1 MHRQGLLTISGL
13 TAHGQKSQ
21 NTAETSQSRNN
32 NKELTLLC
40 NPSLRKNAKP
50 FISEDRVFTVPSLHC
65 SLFGSNFD

>member
-21 NTAETSQSRNN
+21 NAVETSQSRNY

-50 FISEDRVFTVPSLHC
+50 FISEDRDFTVTVACFAAL
-65 SLFGSNFD
+65 